1 MENLRNIS
9 INDLILPQ
17 IKSFN
22 TNSGSIGDTIKL
34 SGKNFSGTTMVHLEQ
49 TLLTFTIKSDSLIL
63 AVVPKSA
70 KSGPVTITTPLGA
83 VVSTNTFLVK
93 TAIVKFQSG
102 LIDLGN
108 LKLSLSKDS
117 TFTVNNSG
125 NDTLRFSNI
134 TSSHADFVMSPYQS
148 KINPGQT
155 ATYTI
160 RFTPKAIGK
169 KTTKLMFYSNAVS
182 SPDSLSV
189 TGYCFGE
196 PVMKLNS
203 SSISYGNVKVG
214 QSRDTTFTVN
224 NSGNDTLRFSNI
236 TSSHADF
243 VMSPY
248 QSKINPGQTAT
259 YTIRFTPKAIG
270 KKTTKLML
278 YSNAISSPDSLTV
291 TGYCFGIPNL
301 KLSSSSLSFGNVKVG
316 QTRDT
321 TFTLTNTGSDTL
333 KISSIT
339 SANSVFSVTPFTKIA
354 APAQI
359 LNISLH
365 FAPSGVA
372 LVSSKLSIY
381 SNASTS
387 PDTVH
392 LSGNGL
398 LTAIEPDGYSQ
409 GGYSLYQ
416 NFPNPFNGSTTIRFN
431 LPEQSSVHLDIYD
444 SQGKVLKTLVNE
456 VLNPGVHDAFLRINE
471 IAGTYFYQIKARSTS
486 NPSKIFKQMR
496 KMIIY

>member
-1 MENLRNIS
+1 
-9 INDLILPQ
+9 
-17 IKSFN
+17 
-22 TNSGSIGDTIKL
+22 
-34 SGKNFSGTTMVHLEQ
+34 
-49 TLLTFTIKSDSLIL
+49 
-63 AVVPKSA
+63 
-70 KSGPVTITTPLGA
+70 
-83 VVSTNTFLVK
+83 
-93 TAIVKFQSG
+93 
-102 LIDLGN
+102 
-108 LKLSLSKDS
+108 
-117 TFTVNNSG
+117 
-125 NDTLRFSNI
+125 
-134 TSSHADFVMSPYQS
+134 MSPYQS

-169 KTTKLMFYSNAVS
+169 KTTKLMFYSNAV
-182 SPDSLSV
+182 
-189 TGYCFGE
+189 
-196 PVMKLNS
+196 
-203 SSISYGNVKVG
+203 
-214 QSRDTTFTVN
+214 
-224 NSGNDTLRFSNI
+224 
-236 TSSHADF
+236 
-243 VMSPY
+243 
-248 QSKINPGQTAT
+248 
-259 YTIRFTPKAIG
+259 
-270 KKTTKLML
+270 
-278 YSNAISSPDSLTV
+278 SSPDSLTV

-354 APAQI
+354 APTQI

-431 LPEQSSVHLDIYD
+431 LPEQSSVQLDIYD

-456 VLNPGVHDAFLRINE
+456 VLNPGVHDAFLKINE